1 MCGEV
6 SVCMYVWCTWHEMC
20 DVYMFVHLGVE
31 GSMGLL
37 WPGKLGM
44 GALWPLGIT
53 PSPPEVTVLLH
64 HLWLPRM
71 GLLLSVGILFPSSTS
86 PALPNQLQNSLRL
99 AVLLT
104 WQNCYATLISPLGA
118 KWGKWCTLSGTWPG
132 ALLSSWSQ
140 WPERP
145 CSKACSHRP
154 VGVLSP
160 VYPAPAT
167 MKQTKTGIG
176 HLWTSVS
183 NSALLKRSLCHE
195 TLVGVRNGV
204 WNSL

>member
-20 DVYMFVHLGVE
+20 DMYMFVHLRIG

-44 GALWPLGIT
+44 GALWPLGVT
-53 PSPPEVTVLLH
+53 PSPPEVTALLH

-71 GLLLSVGILFPSSTS
+71 GLLPSVGTLFPSSTS

-99 AVLLT
+99 FCLLDKT
-104 WQNCYATLISPLGA
+104 AMPPWSLLLKP
-118 KWGKWCTLSGTWPG
+118 SGGNDAPYQG
-132 ALLSSWSQ
+132 HDLCALPSSWSQ
-140 WPERP
+140 WPERR

-154 VGVLSP
+154 VKVLSP
-160 VYPAPAT
+160 VYPTPAT
-167 MKQTKTGIG
+167 CG
-176 HLWTSVS
+176 
-183 NSALLKRSLCHE
+183 LLSPTPLF
-195 TLVGVRNGV
+195 
-204 WNSL
+204 